1 MGTRLTLGPI
11 LFHWPPQQKRDF
23 YFRIADEAPVDTVYL
38 GEVVC
43 AKRAPFFEPYYP
55 EVIERLQSAGK
66 TVVLSTLAEVASPV
80 DRRCVAGVCAV
91 DGLMIEANDATA
103 LLHLGRRPLA
113 VGPFI
118 NVYNEDTLAFLA
130 ARGARNITLP
140 PELAGAA
147 LAVLGASACALGVT
161 LEVLVYGRVPLAL
174 SARCYHARAHGRVKD
189 TCEFVC
195 EQDPDGMVLETMQ
208 SRPILAINGVQTLS
222 HTCLNLLQELQELAA
237 HGISAFRLSPHSH
250 DMVAVA
256 RVFRGVLDGAI
267 DAAAALSELPAPGPG
282 ALFSNGFY
290 HHREGFRWTHGPGAR
305 HGGA

>member
-1 MGTRLTLGPI
+1 METRLTLGPI

-43 AKRAPFFEPYYP
+43 AKRAPFFEPHYP

-80 DRRCVAGVCAV
+80 DRRSVAGVCAV
-91 DGLMIEANDATA
+91 DGLMTEANDVSA
-103 LLHLGRRPLA
+103 LLRLGGHPHA
-113 VGPFI
+113 IGPFV

-130 ARGARNITLP
+130 ARGARHVTLP
-140 PELAGAA
+140 PELPRAA
-147 LAVLGASACALGVT
+147 LATLGGSARTLGVT

-174 SARCYHARAHGRVKD
+174 SARCYHARAHGRLKD

-195 EQDPDGMVLETMQ
+195 EQDADGMVLETME
-208 SRPILAINGVQTLS
+208 SLPILAINGVQTLS
-222 HTCLNLLQELQELAA
+222 HACLNLVQELHELAA
-237 HGISAFRLSPHSH
+237 HGICAFRLSPHSH

-267 DAAAALSELPAPGPG
+267 DAAAAPSSLPVPGP
-282 ALFSNGFY
+282 AVPFSNGFY
-290 HHREGFRWTHGPGAR
+290 HHREGFRWTHGPVARQGA
-305 HGGA
+305 